1 MGNFAPAGHK
11 RPAGKRHR
19 MNIEKERLQT
29 PDWKKWGPYLS
40 ERQWGTVREDYSAN
54 GDAWGYTTHDMAR
67 SKAWRWGED
76 GLAGFSDKQQTLC
89 FCLGLWNE
97 KDPIIKERL
106 FGLSGPE
113 GNHGEDVKELYYYLD
128 SSPTHSYMKM
138 LYKYPQQ
145 EYPYQRLKEENARRT
160 KDDPEFELT
169 DTGIFNEDKYFDVFV
184 EYAKADMEDILI
196 RITVYN
202 RGKDAAPLHIIPTFW
217 FRNTWGWGYDDY
229 KPAMMTS
236 NEGNI
241 IMQHR
246 DLGEFTLH
254 ADQTDT
260 HLFCDNET
268 NVQRLYGSH
277 VTGYFKDGVNE
288 YLIHKNDQAV
298 NFQQGTKTALL
309 YHRMIPGGA
318 SVSIRLR
325 LENKCSQAPF
335 ADFGSIFDTRL
346 AETDEFYQDLQRDV
360 EGEDEKLVQR
370 QAFAGMLWGKQL
382 YYYNVHHW
390 LSGDP
395 EQPPPPPQRL
405 AGRNHTWQHLNN
417 RNIISMP
424 DKWEYPW
431 YAAWDLAFHCISLA
445 IIDPDF
451 AKHQL
456 LLLTHDWYMHPNG
469 QLPAYEWSFSDANP
483 PVHAWAAYRVYELEK
498 NANGGKGDIVFLETV
513 FHKLLLNF
521 TWWVNRKDEE
531 GNNIFEGGFLGM
543 DNIGVF
549 DRSNTHLPYG
559 GTLEQA
565 DGTSWMATY
574 SLNLMRIALEL
585 SMTNPAYQDMAN
597 KFFEHFLH
605 IASAIANM
613 GDGSEGLWDTEDEF
627 FYDTIRIPGEKGI
640 RVKIRSMVGLAP
652 LFAVE
657 VIDDMILQALPEFA
671 KRLKWLLEHRPDLA
685 SLVSRWHEKGSEEKH
700 LLSLLRGHRIK
711 RILYR
716 MLDETEFLSAY
727 GVRALSKY
735 HEQHPY
741 ELRVDGQVLRVKYV
755 PGESDSGMFGG
766 NSNWRGPIWM
776 PPNFLII
783 ESLQRF
789 HHYYGDD
796 FKVEYP
802 THSGK
807 MLTLN
812 EISMELSRR
821 IANIFLKDDKG
832 RRPVFGECEKMQCDP
847 HFKDYILFFEYFHGD
862 NGRGVGA
869 SHQTGWTGLISK
881 LLMPRNVSVTPSA
894 GAAENK

>member
-1 MGNFAPAGHK
+1 
-11 RPAGKRHR
+11 
-19 MNIEKERLQT
+19 
-29 PDWKKWGPYLS
+29 
-40 ERQWGTVREDYSAN
+40 
-54 GDAWGYTTHDMAR
+54 
-67 SKAWRWGED
+67 
-76 GLAGFSDKQQTLC
+76 
-89 FCLGLWNE
+89 
-97 KDPIIKERL
+97 
-106 FGLSGPE
+106 
-113 GNHGEDVKELYYYLD
+113 
-128 SSPTHSYMKM
+128 
-138 LYKYPQQ
+138 
-145 EYPYQRLKEENARRT
+145 
-160 KDDPEFELT
+160 
-169 DTGIFNEDKYFDVFV
+169 
-184 EYAKADMEDILI
+184 
-196 RITVYN
+196 
-202 RGKDAAPLHIIPTFW
+202 
-217 FRNTWGWGYDDY
+217 
-229 KPAMMTS
+229 
-236 NEGNI
+236 
-241 IMQHR
+241 
-246 DLGEFTLH
+246 
-254 ADQTDT
+254 
-260 HLFCDNET
+260 
-268 NVQRLYGSH
+268 
-277 VTGYFKDGVNE
+277 
-288 YLIHKNDQAV
+288 
-298 NFQQGTKTALL
+298 
-309 YHRMIPGGA
+309 
-318 SVSIRLR
+318 
-325 LENKCSQAPF
+325 
-335 ADFGSIFDTRL
+335 
-346 AETDEFYQDLQRDV
+346 
-360 EGEDEKLVQR
+360 
-370 QAFAGMLWGKQL
+370 
-382 YYYNVHHW
+382 
-390 LSGDP
+390 
-395 EQPPPPPQRL
+395 
-405 AGRNHTWQHLNN
+405 
-417 RNIISMP
+417 MP

-431 YAAWDLAFHCISLA
+431 FAAWDLGFHCVSLA

-469 QLPAYEWSFSDANP
+469 QLPAYEWSFSDTNP

-498 NANGGKGDIVFLETV
+498 NANGGKGDIAFLETV

-605 IASAIANM
+605 IAGAIANM
-613 GDGSEGLWDTEDEF
+613 GEGSEGLWDAEDEF

-640 RVKIRSMVGLAP
+640 KVKIRSMVGLAP

-671 KRLKWLLEHRPDLA
+671 KRLNWLLDHRPDLA
-685 SLVSRWHEKGSEEKH
+685 SLVSRWHEKGTEEKH

-716 MLDETEFLSAY
+716 MLDETEFLSEY
-727 GVRALSKY
+727 GIRALSKF

-776 PPNFLII
+776 PANFLII
-783 ESLQRF
+783 EALQRF

-802 THSGK
+802 THSGNL
-807 MLTLN
+807 LTLN
-812 EISMELSRR
+812 EISTELSRR
-821 IANIFLKDDKG
+821 VANIFLRNGNG
-832 RRPVFGECEKMQCDP
+832 RRPVFGNCEKMQNDP
-847 HFKDYILFFEYFHGD
+847 HFKDHILFFEYFHGD

-881 LLMPRNVSVTPSA
+881 LLVPRNVSVTPSA
-894 GAAENK
+894 RAAENK